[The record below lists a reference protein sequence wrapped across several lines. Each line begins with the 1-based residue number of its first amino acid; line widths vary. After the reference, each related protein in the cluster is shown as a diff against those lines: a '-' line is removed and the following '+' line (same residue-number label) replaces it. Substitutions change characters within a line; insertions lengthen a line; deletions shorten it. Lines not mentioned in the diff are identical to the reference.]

1 MNREV
6 YFNITENKKR
16 EDENRREKKRKENT
30 RQERQTRMFIA
41 WKKNRKEIIWIKL
54 IENNSLYDEN
64 EAEHGYIMYFLC
76 KSLEDG

>member
-30 RQERQTRMFIA
+30 RQERQTRMFI
-41 WKKNRKEIIWIKL
+41 
-54 IENNSLYDEN
+54 
-64 EAEHGYIMYFLC
+64 G
-76 KSLEDG
+76 